1 MKVAL
6 VNPTASEIR
15 RSRKSVLDK
24 IDINRSN

>member
-15 RSRKSVLDK
+15 RLRKSVLDK